1 MDVIRAS
8 ELGEYYYCARSWW
21 LRRVVGLKP
30 TGVERR
36 ELGTIAHIRHGWLV
50 ATSQRLL
57 WIGLGLLIGGVGLLV
72 WAS

>member
-21 LRRVVGLKP
+21 LRRVVGLEP
-30 TGVERR
+30 TGTEHRER
-36 ELGTIAHIRHGWLV
+36 GTASHIRHGWLV

-57 WIGLGLLIGGVGLLV
+57 WIGLGLLIGGVGLLI